1 MKISGKTRSRA
12 ALAAGILTTLGLL
25 VLAFATA
32 AFASLGGD
40 ESSVQNDR
48 LQMKAAKPAAVQA
61 TQNYSVHEITTPYG
75 TVVREFVSPDGKVF
89 GVAWRGPFLP
99 DFQQILG
106 SYYDQFTQAA
116 QSKRASQPR
125 TITARRAPLSINQPG
140 LVVNST
146 GHLRFY
152 AGQAYIPEALP
163 SGVSSA
169 DIK

>member
-48 LQMKAAKPAAVQA
+48 VQMKAAKPAAVQA
-61 TQNYSVHEITTPYG
+61 TQNYTVHEITTPYG
-75 TVVREFVSPDGKVF
+75 TVIREYVSPAGKVF

-106 SYYDQFTQAA
+106 SYYQQFVQGAQAA
-116 QSKRASQPR
+116 RNAQVIHSRG
-125 TITARRAPLSINQPG
+125 APLRVEQPD
-140 LVVNST
+140 LVVHSG
-146 GHLRFY
+146 GHVRAYVGRAYVPSLIP
-152 AGQAYIPEALP
+152 AGVDPE
-163 SGVSSA
+163 S
-169 DIK
+169 IK